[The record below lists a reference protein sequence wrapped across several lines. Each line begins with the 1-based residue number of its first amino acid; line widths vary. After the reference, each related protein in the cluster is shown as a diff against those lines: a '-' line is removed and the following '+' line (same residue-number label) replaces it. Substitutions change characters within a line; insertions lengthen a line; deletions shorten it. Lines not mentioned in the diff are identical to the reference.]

1 MALRHLLPSALL
13 PSWDRETL
21 SYSSQPH
28 HPAFPRVCRDP
39 CKVPGQRRNCPLPA
53 PRPLFTSC
61 RTMSSVCPLQP
72 KNLSYLSRSSESE
85 VSG

>member
-28 HPAFPRVCRDP
+28 HPACSQSLQ
-39 CKVPGQRRNCPLPA
+39 G
-53 PRPLFTSC
+53 
-61 RTMSSVCPLQP
+61 PLQSP
-72 KNLSYLSRSSESE
+72 RAKEKLPLACTQAPLHLLQDHELCLSLATTQESFLL
-85 VSG
+85 V